1 MPTPTRISVVGGGL
15 SGLSSAFHLSRRF
28 PSAKVTL
35 LEQSPRLGGWVYSE
49 RVRVRD
55 EHGNEAGMLLE
66 RGPRTL
72 RPNSKAV
79 LELVRFYVHLYRS
92 VMKSY

>member
-1 MPTPTRISVVGGGL
+1 MPAPTRISVIGGGL

-35 LEQSPRLGGWVYSE
+35 FEQSPRLGGWVYSE
-49 RVRVRD
+49 RVQVRD
-55 EHGNEAGMLLE
+55 GQGNEAGVLLE

-79 LELVRFYVHLYRS
+79 LELVRSIRQS
-92 VMKSY
+92 E

>member
-1 MPTPTRISVVGGGL
+1 MPRPTRISVIGGGL
-15 SGLSSAFHLSRRF
+15 AGLSSTFHLARQF

-35 LEQSPRLGGWVYSE
+35 LEQSPRLGGWVFSE
-49 RVRVRD
+49 RAHVRD
-55 EHGNEAGMLLE
+55 DSGHESNILLE

-79 LELVRFYVHLYRS
+79 LELVRFIRCVHLFHQ
-92 VMKSY
+92 

>member
-1 MPTPTRISVVGGGL
+1 MPPPARISVIGGGL
-15 SGLSSAFHLSRRF
+15 TGLSSTFHLARRF
-28 PSAKVTL
+28 PAAKVTL

-49 RVRVRD
+49 RVQVRGGS
-55 EHGNEAGMLLE
+55 GNEAGILLE

-79 LELVRFYVHLYRS
+79 LELVRFILFYSHVFI
-92 VMKSY
+92 